1 MKHKN
6 IMGLILVFFLL
17 ILLSLVFVQS
27 FSFYSIQIKSNFA
40 NSIDSM
46 DQRLFPLANN
56 IDEFFLSTTKDLS
69 FLSNL
74 ISLQKAIKEDSYIEV
89 EKDLKNFIQDNFEYL
104 DIEYYSSL
112 EELEINVFSESDL
125 QTKNLDY
132 YFKKSKLISQNN
144 LYFEIIQGE
153 ETNYLLY
160 VVPIYSALGDYS
172 GMLLVKILPSFFEDI
187 RQYQRNEEITVLI
200 DEFGKYLV
208 NPDTKKEN
216 LYFEKDFSGIYNK
229 FYLNKE
235 SRKYE
240 NGEYFFNYRFVYPYL
255 GSFSLSEG
263 SKEVGI
269 NPLEDSWVLV
279 SVVKKEEL
287 TSTNKTLQN
296 SLMLYLF
303 LISFLVLFALFGI
316 YSLVWKNK

>member
-125 QTKNLDY
+125 QTKYLTCPEGYTPTGAVDNGA
-132 YFKKSKLISQNN
+132 FSERGTTVISSN
-144 LYFEIIQGE
+144 
-153 ETNYLLY
+153 T
-160 VVPIYSALGDYS
+160 S
-172 GMLLVKILPSFFEDI
+172 GGS
-187 RQYQRNEEITVLI
+187 TV
-200 DEFGKYLV
+200 
-208 NPDTKKEN
+208 
-216 LYFEKDFSGIYNK
+216 
-229 FYLNKE
+229 
-235 SRKYE
+235 R
-240 NGEYFFNYRFVYPYL
+240 
-255 GSFSLSEG
+255 
-263 SKEVGI
+263 
-269 NPLEDSWVLV
+269 
-279 SVVKKEEL
+279 
-287 TSTNKTLQN
+287 
-296 SLMLYLF
+296 
-303 LISFLVLFALFGI
+303 FGI
-316 YSLVWKNK
+316 VTQSIFFVLSAALVQLAS